1 MAALCIGDSVNSFSR
16 RSRLTCYH
24 GEEDKWPPHNEA
36 ILRDGKEM
44 VVSMEKFY
52 VEAARRL
59 PLDEIPELFDCI
71 CKAGHCIGLAD
82 PVSNIILNAISQL
95 SSPSPSGGAHSPSPP
110 RKRRRRTSAPGRWQW
125 EVLAYASNFG
135 LFAFMAEYFKYLT
148 EIQARRYLHATSYDL
163 SLAIKLVLHERSSS
177 KSQRCLLPDGGKI
190 KAALRIAA
198 LQAGHPAPDDL
209 AGLMTAQYPRG
220 LLSHNVPKLQGHEL
234 LSPGDVWAIR
244 DLLKS
249 QWPPTPLPN
258 LDILCHPN
266 GNTSV
271 QSTVDSV
278 LLLLS
283 SCIGDDLCAQIS
295 MANRRHLDSLQLGYM
310 SDLTFDSPYMETKL
324 SNFLVAAARM
334 RSGRLYSTVDYDGI
348 KCEHILSLKMC
359 LLDSIHALYIKALT
373 IVPISSGDFR
383 FLRALL
389 IAGHCYGPMD
399 PVSNII
405 LNSIWYDIAF
415 PLREEHI
422 EAQGDILDSSI
433 MSRLETRSLNGLVAL
448 FRTSHSSSLSEHEIL
463 EHLYFW
469 NCDLSRLC
477 KEAARDSS
485 IPFADVAKAAKHP
498 QYFAFG
504 SFLMSLSPVKL
515 THLRSLLVDPAGG
528 RISHAH
534 WIMLRET
541 IHELIACNVVLLGRR
556 DGAPCYLHQE
566 VCQEISRKKSAF
578 RDRMAF
584 VRTELDKV
592 LREYCKQHPEVKI
605 FLPAPS
611 RNLLSCFVL

>member
-36 ILRDGKEM
+36 ILRDGKVM

-59 PLDEIPELFDCI
+59 PLDKIPELFNCI

-110 RKRRRRTSAPGRWQW
+110 RKRRHRTSAPGRWQW
-125 EVLAYASNFG
+125 EVSPMPPTSASSPSWLNT
-135 LFAFMAEYFKYLT
+135 YLT
-148 EIQARRYLHATSYDL
+148 EIQARRYLHAASYDL

-198 LQAGHPAPDDL
+198 LQAGHPAADDL
-209 AGLMTAQYPRG
+209 AGLVTAH
-220 LLSHNVPKLQGHEL
+220 L
-234 LSPGDVWAIR
+234 GDVWATR

-295 MANRRHLDSLQLGYM
+295 MASRRHLDSLQLGYM

-334 RSGRLYSTVDYDGI
+334 RSCRLYSTVDYDGI

-405 LNSIWYDIAF
+405 LNSLSGMIS
-415 PLREEHI
+415 PSPCVRS
-422 EAQGDILDSSI
+422 ILKHI
-433 MSRLETRSLNGLVAL
+433 MSRWETRSLNGLVAL

-477 KEAARDSS
+477 KEVARDS

-498 QYFAFG
+498 
-504 SFLMSLSPVKL
+504 
-515 THLRSLLVDPAGG
+515 
-528 RISHAH
+528 
-534 WIMLRET
+534 
-541 IHELIACNVVLLGRR
+541 
-556 DGAPCYLHQE
+556 
-566 VCQEISRKKSAF
+566 
-578 RDRMAF
+578 
-584 VRTELDKV
+584 
-592 LREYCKQHPEVKI
+592 
-605 FLPAPS
+605 
-611 RNLLSCFVL
+611 